1 VRRLICLL
9 GAIFIAWLSGHDAAL
24 AYWRSTVSP
33 ELASEIPVAIPT
45 YWSGDPVLRL
55 RTMESQQT
63 NPETI
68 AGQGQAVTSAAREIL
83 TRTPL
88 EVLAMRQLALISS
101 LKSTDAARVPL
112 AYAER
117 ITRRD
122 LPTELMSL
130 QLASIS
136 NDTAGTIQH
145 YHHALAVW
153 PGTYERLLPGLASM
167 MADQQVRR
175 MVSQYIGQPWLTA
188 LVAEPVSYDAPPAA
202 VMDFYGEYAGRLP
215 IRDVQ
220 KGAAGLVRWLF
231 SNQQYAFLSE
241 YSDRIPGVK
250 PSDMR
255 AIGINAATVD
265 PLFAP
270 LSWTL
275 INDASVE
282 SQVDGDGFT
291 VSVEPGLSALI
302 ASRLTLLPPGQY
314 AFSQRL
320 EFTADAPRPELEW
333 RVSCPQMPLEQ
344 LLVMQ
349 PAVPDA
355 QSSATQQGRLTIPAG
370 CAAQTWQLRGS
381 AEDGQVTASL
391 RVHELNLVRQ

>member
-1 VRRLICLL
+1 MRRLICLI
-9 GAIFIAWLSGHDAAL
+9 GAIIIAWFAGDDAAL

-33 ELASEIPVAIPT
+33 ELASEIPVQIPA
-45 YWSGDPVLRL
+45 YWSGDPVVRL
-55 RTMESQQT
+55 RAMERGQT

-68 AGQGQAVTSAAREIL
+68 AAQGEAVTIAALQIL
-83 TRTPL
+83 KRTPL
-88 EVLAMRQLALISS
+88 DVLAMRELALVAS

-112 AYAER
+112 AFAER

-122 LPTELMSL
+122 LPTELLSL
-130 QLASIS
+130 QLASFS
-136 NDTAGTIQH
+136 NDTAGEIRH
-145 YHHALAVW
+145 YHHALAVG

-167 MADQQVRR
+167 LAAPEVRR

-188 LVAEPVSYDAPPAA
+188 LVADPVSYDSPPAA
-202 VMDFYGEYAGRLP
+202 MLDFYGEYAGRLP

-220 KGAAGLVRWLF
+220 KGAADMVRWLY
-231 SNQQYAFLSE
+231 SNQQYAFLAE
-241 YSDRIPGVK
+241 YSGRIPGVK

-275 INDASVE
+275 TNDAAVE
-282 SQVDGDGFT
+282 SQVEGDGFT
-291 VSVEPGLSALI
+291 VSVEPGLSSLI
-302 ASRLTLLPPGQY
+302 ASRLTLLPSGQY

-320 EFTADAPRPELEW
+320 EFRADAPRPELEW
-333 RVSCPQMPLEQ
+333 KVSCPQMPLEQ
-344 LLVMQ
+344 LLVLQ

-355 QSSATQQGRLTIPAG
+355 QSGAMQHGRLTIPPG

-381 AEDGQVTASL
+381 AEDGLVNSSL